1 MNVMTQRHFD
11 EELSDLKTKLLRMAG
26 QAEDQIDKALTAL
39 VTRDSALARQVIERD
54 HQVNALDVEIDE
66 ESIRLLALHQP
77 AARDLRLV
85 TTAMKIATELE
96 RISDL
101 AENVCERAIEL
112 NEEPQLKPYIDI
124 PMMGKMARMMVKQS
138 IDAFVKDD
146 AALARK
152 VLTDDDFVDDLMEQL
167 FRELLS
173 FMLEDT
179 RTISRAIRLSFIA
192 KYLERMADT
201 DPSNAENGGELG
213 YFSKGTMVEEFENI
227 AFSMNV
233 GEISDPVKT
242 DYGYHLIHLTDKKE
256 AKEANFEDHKEE
268 IKQTLFDQKISTLYS
283 TWITEQREKLEIEST
298 LVKE

>member
-1 MNVMTQRHFD
+1 VKVMIQRHFD

-26 QAEDQIDKALTAL
+26 QVEDQIDQALTAL
-39 VTRDSALARQVIERD
+39 VTRDSALAHQVIERD
-54 HQVNALDVEIDE
+54 HLVNSLDLEIDE

-124 PMMGKMARMMVKQS
+124 PMMGNMARMMVKQS

-146 AALARK
+146 AMLARK
-152 VLTDDDFVDDLMEQL
+152 VLTDDDFVDNLMEQL

-192 KYLERMADT
+192 KYLERMADHAT
-201 DPSNAENGGELG
+201 
-213 YFSKGTMVEEFENI
+213 NI
-227 AFSMNV
+227 AELVVYLVEGKNIRHITPPGS
-233 GEISDPVKT
+233 
-242 DYGYHLIHLTDKKE
+242 
-256 AKEANFEDHKEE
+256 
-268 IKQTLFDQKISTLYS
+268 STNSLA
-283 TWITEQREKLEIEST
+283 ES
-298 LVKE
+298 

>member
-1 MNVMTQRHFD
+1 VKVMIQRHFD

-26 QAEDQIDKALTAL
+26 QVEDQIDQALTAL

-54 HQVNALDVEIDE
+54 HLVNSLDLEIDE

-124 PMMGKMARMMVKQS
+124 PMMGNMARMMVKQS

-146 AALARK
+146 AMLARK

-192 KYLERMADT
+192 KYLERMADHAT
-201 DPSNAENGGELG
+201 
-213 YFSKGTMVEEFENI
+213 NI
-227 AFSMNV
+227 AELVVYLVEGKNIRHITPPGS
-233 GEISDPVKT
+233 
-242 DYGYHLIHLTDKKE
+242 
-256 AKEANFEDHKEE
+256 
-268 IKQTLFDQKISTLYS
+268 STNSLA
-283 TWITEQREKLEIEST
+283 ES
-298 LVKE
+298 

>member
-1 MNVMTQRHFD
+1 MKVMIQRHFD

-26 QAEDQIDKALTAL
+26 QVEDQIDQALTAL
-39 VTRDSALARQVIERD
+39 VTRDSALAHQVIERD
-54 HQVNALDVEIDE
+54 HLVNSLDVEIDE

-124 PMMGKMARMMVKQS
+124 PMMGNMARMMVKQS

-146 AALARK
+146 AMLARK

-192 KYLERMADT
+192 KYLERMADHAT
-201 DPSNAENGGELG
+201 
-213 YFSKGTMVEEFENI
+213 NI
-227 AFSMNV
+227 AELV
-233 GEISDPVKT
+233 VYLVEG
-242 DYGYHLIHLTDKKE
+242 
-256 AKEANFEDHKEE
+256 
-268 IKQTLFDQKISTLYS
+268 KIIRHTTPPGSSEHDLA
-283 TWITEQREKLEIEST
+283 QQ
-298 LVKE
+298 

>member
-1 MNVMTQRHFD
+1 MIQRHFD

-26 QAEDQIDKALTAL
+26 QVEDQIDQALTAL
-39 VTRDSALARQVIERD
+39 VTRDSALAHQVIERD
-54 HQVNALDVEIDE
+54 HLVNSLDLEIDE

-124 PMMGKMARMMVKQS
+124 PMMGNMARMMVKQS

-146 AALARK
+146 AMLARK
-152 VLTDDDFVDDLMEQL
+152 VLTDDDFVDNLMEQL

-192 KYLERMADT
+192 KYLERMADHAT
-201 DPSNAENGGELG
+201 
-213 YFSKGTMVEEFENI
+213 NI
-227 AFSMNV
+227 AELVVYLVEGKNIRHITPPGS
-233 GEISDPVKT
+233 
-242 DYGYHLIHLTDKKE
+242 
-256 AKEANFEDHKEE
+256 
-268 IKQTLFDQKISTLYS
+268 STNSLA
-283 TWITEQREKLEIEST
+283 ES
-298 LVKE
+298 

>member
-1 MNVMTQRHFD
+1 MPLRHFD
-11 EELSDLKTKLLRMAG
+11 EELSDLKTKLLRMAA

-39 VTRDSALARQVIERD
+39 VTRDSALAREVIERD
-54 HQVNALDVEIDE
+54 HLVNALDVEIDE

-124 PMMGKMARMMVKQS
+124 PTMGNMARMMVKQS

-152 VLTDDDFVDDLMEQL
+152 VLTDDDYVDDLMEQL

-173 FMLEDT
+173 FMIEDA
-179 RTISRAIRLSFIA
+179 RTITRAIRLSFIA
-192 KYLERMADT
+192 KYLERMADHAT
-201 DPSNAENGGELG
+201 
-213 YFSKGTMVEEFENI
+213 NI
-227 AFSMNV
+227 AELVVYLVEGKIIRHTTPPQSSP
-233 GEISDPVKT
+233 ID
-242 DYGYHLIHLTDKKE
+242 L
-256 AKEANFEDHKEE
+256 AK
-268 IKQTLFDQKISTLYS
+268 S
-283 TWITEQREKLEIEST
+283 
-298 LVKE
+298 

>member
-1 MNVMTQRHFD
+1 MPQRHFD

-26 QAEDQIDKALTAL
+26 QTEDQIDQALTAL
-39 VTRDSALARQVIERD
+39 VTRDSAMARQVIERD
-54 HQVNALDVEIDE
+54 HLVNALDVEIDE

-77 AARDLRLV
+77 ASRDLRLV

-101 AENVCERAIEL
+101 AENVSERVIEL

-124 PMMGKMARMMVKQS
+124 PMMGNMARMMVKQS

-146 AALARK
+146 AQLARK
-152 VLTDDDFVDDLMEQL
+152 VLTDDDFVDNLMEQL

-192 KYLERMADT
+192 KYLERMADHAT
-201 DPSNAENGGELG
+201 
-213 YFSKGTMVEEFENI
+213 NI
-227 AFSMNV
+227 AELVVYLVEGKIIRHTTPPGPPKNYPQKV
-233 GEISDPVKT
+233 
-242 DYGYHLIHLTDKKE
+242 
-256 AKEANFEDHKEE
+256 
-268 IKQTLFDQKISTLYS
+268 DQHDS
-283 TWITEQREKLEIEST
+283 
-298 LVKE
+298 

>member
-1 MNVMTQRHFD
+1 MQRHFD
-11 EELSDLKTKLLRMAG
+11 EELSDLKSKLLRMAG
-26 QAEDQIDKALTAL
+26 QVEDQIDQALTAL
-39 VTRDSALARQVIERD
+39 VTRDSALAHQVIERD
-54 HQVNALDVEIDE
+54 HLVNSLDLEIDE

-124 PMMGKMARMMVKQS
+124 PMMGNMARMMVKQS

-146 AALARK
+146 AMLARK

-192 KYLERMADT
+192 KYLERMADHAT
-201 DPSNAENGGELG
+201 
-213 YFSKGTMVEEFENI
+213 NI
-227 AFSMNV
+227 AELVVYLVEGKNIRHITPPGS
-233 GEISDPVKT
+233 
-242 DYGYHLIHLTDKKE
+242 
-256 AKEANFEDHKEE
+256 
-268 IKQTLFDQKISTLYS
+268 STNSLA
-283 TWITEQREKLEIEST
+283 ES
-298 LVKE
+298 

>member
-1 MNVMTQRHFD
+1 MTQRHFD
-11 EELSDLKTKLLRMAG
+11 EELAELKTKLLRMAG

-39 VTRDSALARQVIERD
+39 VTRDSALAREVIERD
-54 HQVNALDVEIDE
+54 RQVNALDVEIDE

-124 PMMGKMARMMVKQS
+124 PMMGNMARMMVKQS

-146 AALARK
+146 SQLARK

-192 KYLERMADT
+192 KYLERMADHAT
-201 DPSNAENGGELG
+201 
-213 YFSKGTMVEEFENI
+213 NI
-227 AFSMNV
+227 AELVVYLVEGKIIRHTTPSEPPKN
-233 GEISDPVKT
+233 D
-242 DYGYHLIHLTDKKE
+242 L
-256 AKEANFEDHKEE
+256 AK
-268 IKQTLFDQKISTLYS
+268 S
-283 TWITEQREKLEIEST
+283 
-298 LVKE
+298 

>member
-1 MNVMTQRHFD
+1 MNFMTLRHFD
-11 EELSDLKTKLLRMAG
+11 EELSELKTKLLRMAG
-26 QAEDQIDKALTAL
+26 LAEDQIDKALTAL
-39 VTRDSALARQVIERD
+39 VTRDSTLARQVIERD

-66 ESIRLLALHQP
+66 DCIRLLALHQP

-124 PMMGKMARMMVKQS
+124 PMMGNMARMMVKES

-146 AALARK
+146 AVLARK

-192 KYLERMADT
+192 KYLERMADHAT
-201 DPSNAENGGELG
+201 
-213 YFSKGTMVEEFENI
+213 NI
-227 AFSMNV
+227 AELVVYLVEGKIIRHTTPPGSS
-233 GEISDPVKT
+233 EH
-242 DYGYHLIHLTDKKE
+242 HL
-256 AKEANFEDHKEE
+256 A
-268 IKQTLFDQKISTLYS
+268 QQ
-283 TWITEQREKLEIEST
+283 
-298 LVKE
+298 